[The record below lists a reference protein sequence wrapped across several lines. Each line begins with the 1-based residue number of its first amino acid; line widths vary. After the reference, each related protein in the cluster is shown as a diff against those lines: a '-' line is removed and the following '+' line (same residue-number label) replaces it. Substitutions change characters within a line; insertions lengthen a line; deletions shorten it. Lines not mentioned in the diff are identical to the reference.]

1 MLGMTT
7 IKILR
12 GRVAYLMHEN
22 GVLRREIVRLR
33 RENTRL
39 RQACEVFDFKP
50 DPEPPVNAPD
60 YGLGGQEWVDPVSGI
75 DSWDGKQG
83 AD

>member
-39 RQACEVFDFKP
+39 RRACEVFDFKP

>member
-12 GRVAYLMHEN
+12 ARVNYLMHEN
-22 GVLRREIVRLR
+22 GVLLRENARLR
-33 RENTRL
+33 GERDRL
-39 RQACEVFDFKP
+39 RTALEVSGNTA
-50 DPEPPVNAPD
+50 PPTTDRD
-60 YGLGGQEWVDPVSGI
+60 YSLGGHEWVDPVSGI
-75 DSWDGKQG
+75 DTWNTPPRQP

>member
-12 GRVAYLMHEN
+12 ARVAYLMHEN
-22 GVLRREIVRLR
+22 GALL
-33 RENTRL
+33 RENARL
-39 RQACEVFDFKP
+39 RQIIDLAGVRLN
-50 DPEPPVNAPD
+50 EPQPRTPD
-60 YGLGGQEWVDPVSGI
+60 YGPGGQEWVDPVSGI
-75 DSWDGKQG
+75 DTWRG

>member
-12 GRVAYLMHEN
+12 GRVAYLTA
-22 GVLRREIVRLR
+22 EIARLR

-39 RQACEVFDFKP
+39 RRACEVFDYNP
-50 DPEPPVNAPD
+50 APEPPLSERD
-60 YGLGGQEWVDPVSGI
+60 YSLGGHEWVDPISGI
-75 DSWDGKQG
+75 DSWDHKHG

>member
-12 GRVAYLMHEN
+12 GRVNVLMHEN
-22 GVLRREIVRLR
+22 GVLRRQAARLR
-33 RENTRL
+33 RENERL
-39 RQACEVFDFKP
+39 RRACEVLDYRP
-50 DPEPPVNAPD
+50 APEPLTDERD
-60 YGLGGQEWVDPVSGI
+60 YSLGGHEFVDPVSGI
-75 DSWDGKQG
+75 DSWDQKHG

>member
-1 MLGMTT
+1 MLGHTT

-12 GRVAYLMHEN
+12 GRIAHLTA
-22 GVLRREIVRLR
+22 EISRLR

-39 RQACEVFDFKP
+39 RKACEVFDYIP
-50 DPEPPVNAPD
+50 APEPRAEPRD
-60 YGLGGQEWVDPVSGI
+60 YGLGGGEWVDPVSGI
-75 DSWDGKQG
+75 DSWDGKHG

>member
-22 GVLRREIVRLR
+22 GTLRREIVRLR

-75 DSWDGKQG
+75 DSWDHKHG

>member
-12 GRVAYLMHEN
+12 GRVNYLMHEN

-39 RQACEVFDFKP
+39 RKACEVFDFKP
-50 DPEPPVNAPD
+50 DPEPPVTAPD
-60 YGLGGQEWVDPVSGI
+60 YGLGGHEWVDPISGI
-75 DSWDGKQG
+75 DSCDGKQG

>member
-12 GRVAYLMHEN
+12 GRITLLMHEN
-22 GVLRREIVRLR
+22 GVLRREN
-33 RENTRL
+33 ERL
-39 RQACEVFDFKP
+39 RQIADAAGVRP
-50 DPEPPVNAPD
+50 RSRTPD
-60 YGLGGQEWVDPVSGI
+60 YGLGSHEFVDPISGI
-75 DSWDGKQG
+75 DTWGGAEG

>member
-1 MLGMTT
+1 MLGMST

-39 RQACEVFDFKP
+39 RLACEVFDFKP
-50 DPEPPVNAPD
+50 DPEPPVTAPD
-60 YGLGGQEWVDPVSGI
+60 YSLGGQEWVDPISGI
-75 DSWDGKQG
+75 DTWDQKHG

>member
-12 GRVAYLMHEN
+12 GRVNYLMHEN
-22 GVLRREIVRLR
+22 GTLRREIARLR

-39 RQACEVFDFKP
+39 RKACEVFDYNP
-50 DPEPPVNAPD
+50 APEPPLSERD
-60 YGLGGQEWVDPVSGI
+60 YSLGGHEWVDPVSGI
-75 DSWDGKQG
+75 DSWDGKHG

>member
-39 RQACEVFDFKP
+39 RKACEVFDFKP

-60 YGLGGQEWVDPVSGI
+60 YGLGGQEWVDPISGI